1 MKSSSPAK
9 KSSAPGKKTAFTHK
23 KGAPAK
29 NKTFGSAQ
37 TNSSRPPMNKKRL
50 APKKPLIDPAP
61 QKEVVDMFMSWFK
74 KHKIVGQV
82 MTKQDVV
89 RNILV
94 NLNAKQ
100 EDALADAMKELKS
113 EGFIEI
119 QEDGVTLVLTQMG
132 VDYLK

>member
-1 MKSSSPAK
+1 MKSTSSSK
-9 KSSAPGKKTAFTHK
+9 KPFTHK

-37 TNSSRPPMNKKRL
+37 TGGNRPPVNKKKF
-50 APKKPLIDPAP
+50 APKKSIVDPAP
-61 QKEVVDMFMSWFK
+61 QKEVVDMFMSWFR
-74 KHKIVGQV
+74 KHKTVGQV

>member
-1 MKSSSPAK
+1 MKATSSSKKPLPHK
-9 KSSAPGKKTAFTHK
+9 KS
-23 KGAPAK
+23 PATK
-29 NKTFGSAQ
+29 NKLFTSMQ
-37 TNSSRPPMNKKRL
+37 TNSARPPINKKRL
-50 APKKPLIDPAP
+50 TPKKSLTDPAP
-61 QKEVVDMFMSWFK
+61 IKEVVAMFMSWFK
-74 KHKIVGQV
+74 KHKNVGQV

-100 EDALADAMKELKS
+100 EDALGDAMKELKS

-132 VDYLK
+132 VDYL

>member
-1 MKSSSPAK
+1 MKSTSSSK
-9 KSSAPGKKTAFTHK
+9 KPFTHK
-23 KGAPAK
+23 KSSPAK
-29 NKTFGSAQ
+29 NKTFGSTQ
-37 TNSSRPPMNKKRL
+37 TSGNRPPMSKNKF
-50 APKKPLIDPAP
+50 APKKSVVDPAP
-61 QKEVVDMFMSWFK
+61 QKEVMDMFMSWFR
-74 KHKIVGQV
+74 KHKTVGQI

-132 VDYLK
+132 VDYL

>member
-1 MKSSSPAK
+1 
-9 KSSAPGKKTAFTHK
+9 
-23 KGAPAK
+23 
-29 NKTFGSAQ
+29 
-37 TNSSRPPMNKKRL
+37 
-50 APKKPLIDPAP
+50 
-61 QKEVVDMFMSWFK
+61 MSWFK
-74 KHKIVGQV
+74 KHKNVGQV

-100 EDALADAMKELKS
+100 EDALGDAMKELKS

-132 VDYLK
+132 VDYL

>member
-1 MKSSSPAK
+1 
-9 KSSAPGKKTAFTHK
+9 
-23 KGAPAK
+23 
-29 NKTFGSAQ
+29 
-37 TNSSRPPMNKKRL
+37 
-50 APKKPLIDPAP
+50 
-61 QKEVVDMFMSWFK
+61 
-74 KHKIVGQV
+74 

-113 EGFIEI
+113 EGLIEI

>member
-1 MKSSSPAK
+1 MKASSPAK
-9 KSSAPGKKTAFTHK
+9 KTTFSHK

-29 NKTFGSAQ
+29 NKNFTGTQTSA
-37 TNSSRPPMNKKRL
+37 NKPPMNRKRL
-50 APKKPLIDPAP
+50 APKKPLVDPAP
-61 QKEVVDMFMSWFK
+61 KKEVIEMFMSWFK
-74 KHKIVGQV
+74 KHKTVGQI

-100 EDALADAMKELKS
+100 EDALSDAMNELKS

-132 VDYLK
+132 VDYL